1 MQIQIKRRVILMS
14 VTAGKTG
21 RIIVS
26 RLSEDDDLIDSI
38 MEKARESNVHAGVFT
53 LIGSI
58 KHAVLGYYRD
68 GEYKSTK
75 FEGPLEVAS
84 CTGNIAVDD
93 GGETIV
99 HAHIVVTNEKCEAFG
114 GHLMK
119 DSPVGATAEL
129 VIIET
134 VGMSM
139 VRAFDEKTKLRLL
152 RLF

>member
-1 MQIQIKRRVILMS
+1 L
-14 VTAGKTG
+14 ALGKAG

-26 RLSEDDDLIDSI
+26 RLVENDDLIDSI
-38 MEKARESNVHAGVFT
+38 EAKARESNVRAGIFI
-53 LIGSI
+53 LIGTI

-68 GEYKSTK
+68 GEYRNTRL
-75 FEGPLEVAS
+75 EGPLEVAS
-84 CTGNIAVDD
+84 CTGNIAV
-93 GGETIV
+93 GEKDETVV

-129 VIIET
+129 IIIEGA
-134 VGMSM
+134 GMNM

-152 RLF
+152 RLG